1 MALLKSAINT
11 PGVDLFDY
19 RDDLYY
25 NKYQYRARFTVDGL
39 RRGYYYSPDE
49 FEKRSLNDK
58 LWGRINKDER
68 EIIRQNM
75 PAIKV
80 ILQFRDDHKKDKTIT
95 IRMEGNTAAVFSNDL
110 QALHLAFDGHANST
124 VDYTEVQSLGYVGV
138 KTFVN
143 EPKHKYRVYLKSRK
157 APDDFREKF
166 GKILKTNAQL
176 RASPGLSH
184 WLKSSK
190 TQGWM
195 YWHNWLSSGHFIDY
209 NDESYL
215 SYLALMYGEF
225 LGKKYKLEKRPDIV

>member
-1 MALLKSAINT
+1 MGLLKSAINA

-19 RDDLYY
+19 RDELYY
-25 NKYQYRARFTVDGL
+25 NKYQYRARFTVEGL

-49 FEKRSLNDK
+49 FETKLNSNR
-58 LWGRINKDER
+58 LWGQIKQDEKDT
-68 EIIRQNM
+68 IKQNL

-80 ILQFRDDHKKDKTIT
+80 ILQFRDDHRKDKTVT
-95 IRMEGNTAAVFSNDL
+95 VRMENNTAAIFSNDL

-143 EPKHKYRVYLKSRK
+143 EPKYKYRVYLKSRK
-157 APDDFREKF
+157 APEDFREKF
-166 GKILKTNAQL
+166 ENILKANPKL
-176 RASPGLSH
+176 RPSPAFKL
-184 WLKSSK
+184 WLKSK
-190 TQGWM
+190 QTQGWM
-195 YWHNWLSSGHFIDY
+195 YWHNWLNATHFIDY